1 MKIRHCSW
9 KDNSLIAGAELET
22 TITCLNQLSGTPSIC
37 IWRMGP
43 IHHMWWGK
51 TWGSPSRIQYIS
63 SCNLDRCRYPLAC
76 LGGPRTDNSSPLSV
90 LFSDLNRTL
99 KSEKNSDT
107 TFIIK
112 SLWVWSQDLNQL
124 KKSNQP
130 IKFLNFTRAMV
141 HFDLG
146 KESQYAN
153 HSKLKKKTRIFCTT
167 PLNWKHA

>member
-1 MKIRHCSW
+1 MLEYNNVKIRHYSW
-9 KDNSLIAGAELET
+9 KDNSLISGAELET

-130 IKFLNFTRAMV
+130 IKFLNFTRAMGT
-141 HFDLG
+141 FWSR
-146 KESQYAN
+146 KRKSICQSFEIT
-153 HSKLKKKTRIFCTT
+153 KKNTNI
-167 PLNWKHA
+167 L